1 MGCWAFYL
9 IFHLKAS
16 QEVGNTIPLRISYL
30 IIVIRQEIQQP
41 TINFSKRSYSTVK
54 ITLSWIII
62 EELQEAFVGLYGI
75 ILPTYDMIIIC
86 I

>member
-16 QEVGNTIPLRISYL
+16 QEVGDTIPLRISYL

-54 ITLSWIII
+54 ITLPWIIVKNCRK
-62 EELQEAFVGLYGI
+62 LS
-75 ILPTYDMIIIC
+75 
-86 I
+86 